1 LKKLGKRAQTLGF
14 KPDDMKLLVG
24 APVSSVKQ
32 AIVDYTKS
40 EKADA
45 LLCGSRGMGAVGRAF
60 LGSVSDYLVHNCDCS
75 VVVVKHPKEEP
86 KGQ

>member
-1 LKKLGKRAQTLGF
+1 MDEEISVDEKIVLY
-14 KPDDMKLLVG
+14 
-24 APVSSVKQ
+24 VS
-32 AIVDYTKS
+32 
-40 EKADA
+40 
-45 LLCGSRGMGAVGRAF
+45 GMGAVGRAF